1 MKAKKER
8 PCGLPWGVAS
18 VAPLQGSRTSVQGYC
33 SPVHLLYVDESGKSG
48 PRDPRQPAYIL
59 AGVIVSEAQWRDVE
73 VDLAA
78 RVDLICLP
86 PRPANWEIHAADI
99 AHGKRFAK
107 GLSGNDKRALIEAVL
122 SVIDA
127 FDLRLEFVVIDK
139 MAHLR
144 KYANPL
150 PYEVLAYRFMIERFE
165 YFLGNHHDQPL
176 GMVVSDDQKGQEET
190 IRAAHS
196 ELRKKGS
203 TYSQID
209 RIVET
214 PFFAPSH
221 ASCMLQIADV
231 CAYQCNR
238 LLRAERAGLPV
249 PGEWMRLVPHI
260 DHIPGRG
267 YVGFKSFPKP

>member
-1 MKAKKER
+1 
-8 PCGLPWGVAS
+8 
-18 VAPLQGSRTSVQGYC
+18 
-33 SPVHLLYVDESGKSG
+33 LLYVDESGKSG
-48 PRDPRQPAYIL
+48 PRDPRQPSYIL

-86 PRPANWEIHAADI
+86 PRPSNWEIHAADI

-107 GLSGNDKRALIEAVL
+107 GLSRNNKRALIGAVL
-122 SVIDA
+122 DVIDA

-139 MAHLR
+139 LAHLQ
-144 KYANPL
+144 KYMNPVPFEL
-150 PYEVLAYRFMIERFE
+150 LAYRFMIERFE
-165 YFLGNHHDQPL
+165 YFLGNHADQPL

-190 IRAAHS
+190 IRAAHAA
-196 ELRKKGS
+196 LRKQGS
-203 TYSQID
+203 TYGQIV

-238 LLRAERAGLPV
+238 LLRAERARLAV
-249 PGEWMRLVPHI
+249 PEEWNRLVPHI
-260 DHIPGRG
+260 DNIPGRG
-267 YVGFKSFPKP
+267 FVGFKRFPKV